1 MKKRISIV
9 VILLTL
15 WLALPVFAAAPSVSL
30 GNGVLE
36 LSVGQSVP
44 LPVRVADVQDLYGFE
59 MHLRFDPAVVQV
71 ADSDP
76 GTSGVQVAPGDF
88 LSADFVVQN
97 RADNQAGT
105 IDFAVTQLNPSEPKS
120 GSGTLFTVYFQGI
133 AADKTSR
140 AEAANGAFATRD
152 AVPIEVSIA
161 GAEIKVI
168 GALAAG
174 GSPTTSPTSELPIT
188 ATPTTPPAS
197 APTSGGDAPTATR
210 AFTNTPAVAGSGVA
224 PLAQPSATP
233 DHASAGANLT
243 QPVPPALAAA
253 TQPAQAPAAGPVE
266 VLGSATPVLLASAAV
281 ETPFAGPTTAA
292 SQPTPELVA
301 KKSSGNTGKAILGPD
316 ASVDPNLP
324 QETYPDD
331 QPAYSGLLIG
341 AGVLLGIAVLAA
353 AVLLGLA
360 LRHRRA

>member
-1 MKKRISIV
+1 MKKRISVV

-140 AEAANGAFATRD
+140 AETANGAFTTRD
-152 AVPIEVSIA
+152 AVPIEVSLA

-174 GSPTTSPTSELPIT
+174 GGPTTSPTSELPMS
-188 ATPTTPPAS
+188 ATPTAPPAS
-197 APTSGGDAPTATR
+197 ASKSGRDAPTATR
-210 AFTNTPAVAGSGVA
+210 AFTNTPPVAGSGVT
-224 PLAQPSATP
+224 PSPQPSAKP
-233 DHASAGANLT
+233 DRASAGASAT
-243 QPVPPALAAA
+243 QPVASAVAVA
-253 TQPAQAPAAGPVE
+253 TQLLQAPAVAPTE
-266 VLGSATPVLLASAAV
+266 LPGSATPVLLASAPRQ
-281 ETPFAGPTTAA
+281 TPLP
-292 SQPTPELVA
+292 SPTPELVA
-301 KKSSGNTGKAILGPD
+301 RKSSGNTGKAILGPN
-316 ASVDPNLP
+316 ASEDPNLP
-324 QETYPDD
+324 QETYPD
-331 QPAYSGLLIG
+331 PPVYSGLLIG

>member
-1 MKKRISIV
+1 M
-9 VILLTL
+9 
-15 WLALPVFAAAPSVSL
+15 
-30 GNGVLE
+30 
-36 LSVGQSVP
+36 
-44 LPVRVADVQDLYGFE
+44 RVADVQDLYGFE

-140 AEAANGAFATRD
+140 AETANGAFATRD

-168 GALAAG
+168 GALAAAE
-174 GSPTTSPTSELPIT
+174 SPTASPTSELPMT
-188 ATPTTPPAS
+188 ATPTAPPPSAS
-197 APTSGGDAPTATR
+197 TSGRDAPTATR
-210 AFTNTPAVAGSGVA
+210 AFTNTPAVAGSAVT
-224 PLAQPSATP
+224 PSPQPSVTP
-233 DHASAGANLT
+233 DRASAGASAT
-243 QPVPPALAAA
+243 QPVASAVAVA
-253 TQPAQAPAAGPVE
+253 TQLAQAPAVAPTE
-266 VLGSATPVLLASAAV
+266 VLGSATPALLASTVV
-281 ETPFAGPTTAA
+281 ETPLASPTSAA

-301 KKSSGNTGKAILGPD
+301 RKSSGSAGKAILGPN
-316 ASVDPNLP
+316 ASEDSDLP
-324 QETYPDD
+324 QETHPD